1 MKNSKRKFIAWGV
14 LFVMCLALFLTGCAP
29 VGETGRGGSYNMKVT
44 DATSDFYVNDFAGVF
59 TAEQKTAMM
68 ANAVSLDEEYGGIQ
82 VVVTTVESLEGCVKE
97 KSALQSVNVETVA
110 YSMFLQYGI
119 GQDDMGILVLFST
132 GDREVRIETGR
143 QMQNYITDSK
153 SGQLLDNYGM
163 DYFRNDQ
170 FAEGLVAV
178 QNAVISEIKSVVP
191 QDWNAGAEEEVTR
204 GEAVKPTEPTKHE
217 ELAPEKKEPVVAETE
232 GKIADE
238 KSNNPIVW
246 LITAIIGILVAFFG
260 SIAACLS
267 KITSGKNKLEE
278 SQNALNDQKKAYES
292 QIAQMKAQQT
302 EREEAL
308 VQQKANECSLRLSN
322 QKAEAQKQEDFLR
335 SKIESQNQQITKKNQ
350 ELFDKSKRI
359 IALEEELAT
368 LKDKFTRAQ
377 KLHPECDFEAE
388 VNKMIEDEFKSE
400 AQKLDG
406 RIAECINLSADKD
419 RVKVFA
425 NAMSIYDSAK
435 PEVAKYLKSDR
446 AKLKTLFD
454 ESNRL
459 LAQYEKEQQEKRE
472 RAAANKAYE
481 EIHPMVEGIKTGT
494 YETYDVLSRAMAR
507 YNKLSSSEKGYFP
520 NKDLIKKVEI
530 MLRDATMDRDNRN
543 RAKSVES
550 DVQRAIGYISTGSES
565 DMDKLNSAMHT
576 YKQLSY
582 AQQAYFAADLLRKLE
597 RLTDEANEDHRRQEA
612 RRRREAEERR
622 RREEEERRRRE
633 EEERRRR
640 EEARRR
646 REREEAERRR
656 RMMSSSSS
664 SFGGSSFGGHGGRPS
679 GGGASRRF

>member
-14 LFVMCLALFLTGCAP
+14 LLVMCLAFFLTGCAP
-29 VGETGRGGSYNMKVT
+29 AGETGGGGSYNMKVT

-68 ANAVSLDEEYGGIQ
+68 ANAVSLDEEYSGIQ

-153 SGQLLDNYGM
+153 SGQILDNYGM

-204 GEAVKPTEPTKHE
+204 GETVKPTEPTKVDNVIPAETQNGSAQSGATSDKSE
-217 ELAPEKKEPVVAETE
+217 EDGTMGWIAAFFAAIVAFIGTLGVSMKKIFSVKDDLEQSHKALNTQKKE
-232 GKIADE
+232 
-238 KSNNPIVW
+238 
-246 LITAIIGILVAFFG
+246 
-260 SIAACLS
+260 
-267 KITSGKNKLEE
+267 
-278 SQNALNDQKKAYES
+278 YES
-292 QIAQMKAQQT
+292 QIAQMRAQQS

-308 VQQKANECSLRLSN
+308 VQQKANECSIRLSN
-322 QKAEAQKQEDFLR
+322 QKAEAQKQEDLLR

-359 IALEEELAT
+359 IALEEELGT
-368 LKDKFTRAQ
+368 LKDKFTRVQ
-377 KLHPECDFEAE
+377 KLHPDCDFEAE
-388 VNKMIEDEFKSE
+388 VKKMIEDEFRAE

-406 RIAECINLSADKD
+406 RIAECINLPADKD

-494 YETYDVLSRAMAR
+494 YQTYDALSRAMVR

-530 MLRDATMDRDNRN
+530 MLRDATTDRDNRN
-543 RAKSVES
+543 RAKSAEN

-646 REREEAERRR
+646 REEEERRR